1 MNDQNKNTNPASN
14 LNRSVDSYVRGLI
27 GRTRSNHGTVRM
39 FFILIAAFAFFT
51 VLKPEIFLNPVNLSN
66 IMIASPEI
74 GVLSIAMMLAMLTGG
89 IDLSIV
95 AIANLSAITIT
106 TLYSGLAA
114 TNQEQATQLV
124 PFIILL
130 GLGVG
135 LGAGMFNGFLIS
147 YVGITP
153 ILATLGTMQ
162 IFNGVA
168 IVWTGG
174 KTLYGAPE
182 QLAEIGKMGI
192 LNVPFLFIFFVII
205 AILLAIFL
213 NKSSLGRK
221 TQLLGTNP
229 IAAIY
234 SGINSKRVLMST
246 YMITGSLG
254 GVAGILFLVR
264 NPTSSADYGSSYVLL
279 VIVIAVLGG
288 TNPNGGFATV
298 SGVILA
304 TLALQTVASG
314 FSAIRLSAYE
324 YAIAQGAILIL
335 VMILDSVSVN
345 RRQKKG
351 PTTKAPTKTKEEA
364 SS

>member
-1 MNDQNKNTNPASN
+1 MSDNKVSTNPASSVN
-14 LNRSVDSYVRGLI
+14 KSVDSYVRGLI
-27 GRTRSNHGTVRM
+27 GRSKSNHGTIRM
-39 FFILIAAFAFFT
+39 LYILLAAFAFFT
-51 VLKPEIFLNPVNLSN
+51 FLEPEIFLNPVNLSN

-74 GVLSIAMMLAMLTGG
+74 GVLSLAMMLAMLTGG

-106 TLYSGLAA
+106 TLYSELAA
-114 TNQEQATQLV
+114 TNQEQATQMV

-135 LGAGMFNGFLIS
+135 LAAGIFNGLLIS

-162 IFNGVA
+162 IFNGIA

-174 KTLYGAPE
+174 KTLFGAPE
-182 QLAEIGKMGI
+182 QLAAIGKMGI
-192 LNVPFLFIFFVII
+192 LDIPFLFIGFILI
-205 AILLAIFL
+205 AIMLAIFL

-229 IAAIY
+229 IAAAY
-234 SGINSKRVLMST
+234 SGINSRAVLMST
-246 YMITGSLG
+246 YMVTGLLG

-298 SGVILA
+298 SGVVLA

-314 FSAIRLSAYE
+314 FSAVRLSAYE

-335 VMILDSVSVN
+335 VMILDQVSIN
-345 RRQKKG
+345 RGRKKG
-351 PTTKAPTKTKEEA
+351 PVKKSNQTMKEEA